1 MNALVQAGL
10 IVFSLLFWLWFI
22 LTNIAM
28 FAVAFIIWLF
38 SRPFTKNLR
47 LLHQFSSFWGHSYM
61 WINPLWPTR
70 IYGRKNIRRGKTYV
84 IISNHQS
91 MLDILLLYGLFR
103 HYKWVS
109 KKENFSIPIIGW
121 LMRLNSYVEL
131 DRSSKKSYLKTM
143 CHIQRHLSRGNSVL
157 MFPEGTRGPA
167 GQLQP
172 FKEGA
177 FRMALENKVGIIPV
191 LIDGTAGTIPKGKI
205 ILSGRTRIT
214 VRIYPEIPYEQFR
227 EKDSKQLMR
236 EVRDWMV
243 QEYDRTFTGKA

>member
-1 MNALVQAGL
+1 MKTLKQAALV
-10 IVFSLLFWLWFI
+10 VFSLLFWLWFI

-28 FAVAFIIWLF
+28 FAIACVIWLLT
-38 SRPFTKNLR
+38 RPFGKKLY

-70 IYGRKNIRRGKTYV
+70 IYGRENIRPERTYV

-91 MLDILLLYGLFR
+91 MLDILVLYGLFR

-121 LMRLNSYVEL
+121 LMRLNNYVEL
-131 DRSSKKSYLKTM
+131 DRSSKKSYLDTM
-143 CHIQRHLSRGNSVL
+143 NHIQRHLSRGNSVM

-167 GQLQP
+167 GQLQL

-177 FRMALENKVGIIPV
+177 FRMALDNRVGILPV
-191 LIDGTAGTIPKGKI
+191 LLDGTAGTIPKGKI
-205 ILSGRTRIT
+205 ILSGSTRIT
-214 VRIYPEIPYEQFR
+214 VRVYPEIPYEQFR
-227 EKDSKQLMR
+227 EKDSKQLMN
-236 EVRDWMV
+236 EVRGWMV
-243 QEYDRTFTGKA
+243 EEYDRIRQAKA